1 MIRNVRHILGL
12 LLLCILLLPA
22 RAEAAV
28 SSVEDLAGLLNAE
41 QLQSARQQVLEAI
54 DPLYGVYN
62 DMRDTL
68 SDWYEYWTE
77 DTEEMDQ
84 LFGITW

>member
-41 QLQSARQQVLEAI
+41 QLQSARQLAGEGYQTSGRWILC
-54 DPLYGVYN
+54 L
-62 DMRDTL
+62 
-68 SDWYEYWTE
+68 
-77 DTEEMDQ
+77 
-84 LFGITW
+84 